1 MSGEGRR
8 GDNRRVTVADVAAH
22 AGVSQ
27 ATVSQVL
34 GGSRPVAQ
42 ETRSR
47 VLASI
52 AELGFRPNQ
61 LARAL
66 RNQRSHTVAIVVPN
80 ITHVVY
86 PMVARGVSEVL
97 RPLGYQVALYDTD
110 GDAATETQVLKTIAD
125 RMVDGAVLFGY
136 DVDPRDAETLVA
148 VGIPIVNG
156 GLDEPVES
164 DWDTVRVDQSSAFE
178 ALTRL
183 SVGDGRG
190 PVAYIG
196 GPADEGSSRPR
207 EEGFRAGMAA
217 AGLAVDEG
225 YVTSSPYSWQG
236 GRDALAAL
244 FAGGLRPR
252 SVVCGNDMIAIG
264 AMTAA
269 RDLGLSIP
277 ADITFTGYDNID
289 SAVMSIPP
297 LTTVEAFPFEQ
308 GRTCARLL
316 LERMTGAHEG
326 AARHLTL
333 AAELVER
340 ETV

>member
-1 MSGEGRR
+1 LPRDNR
-8 GDNRRVTVADVAAH
+8 NGDGRRVTVADVAAH

-42 ETRSR
+42 ETRSK

-66 RNQRSHTVAIVVPN
+66 RHQRSHTVAIVVPN

-110 GDAATETQVLKTIAD
+110 GDPDTETQVLKTIAD

-136 DVDPRDAETLVA
+136 EVNARDTEALTS
-148 VGIPIVNG
+148 VGIHIVNG
-156 GLDEPVES
+156 GLDDALNRE
-164 DWDTVRVDQSSAFE
+164 WDTVRVDQFAAFKS
-178 ALTRL
+178 LTEL
-183 SVGDGRG
+183 AIGRCG
-190 PVAYIG
+190 PTIAYIG

-207 EEGFRAGMAA
+207 EAGFRAGMAS
-217 AGLAVDEG
+217 AGLTVDES

-236 GRDALAAL
+236 GRDALHEI
-244 FAGGLRPR
+244 FATGRRPR
-252 SVVCGNDMIAIG
+252 AVVCGNDMIAIG

-269 RDLGLSIP
+269 RDLGLDIP
-277 ADITFTGYDNID
+277 AGGALSRKENNHT
-289 SAVMSIPP
+289 ALMSIPP
-297 LTTVEAFPFEQ
+297 LSTVEAYPFEQ
-308 GRTCARLL
+308 GRACARLL
-316 LERMTGAHEG
+316 LERMSGEYDG
-326 AARHLTL
+326 PARHQTL
-333 AAELVER
+333 SAELILR
-340 ETV
+340 ETL